1 MLGNYLD
8 EVRKKAPLIHN
19 ITNYVTINDV
29 ANMVLACGASP
40 IMSDEPT
47 DIEEITS
54 ICQGLNIN
62 MGMLNPRK
70 IESMQKAGK
79 KSNELYHKVL
89 LDPVGAGSSSF
100 RTEAALN
107 LIRDIQFDVIRGNI
121 SEIKT
126 LAAGHGTTSGV
137 DADEADTLT
146 EQNLEKMIS
155 FIKDFSRRTG
165 SVIAVTGGIDLVSDA
180 KRCFVIRN
188 GRPEMGRI
196 TGTGCQLSGMM
207 TAFLASE
214 GRHEVFRRTA
224 LFLESL

>member
-70 IESMQKAGK
+70 IES
-79 KSNELYHKVL
+79 SYIFLLTIYLSDIIRSELFSYIQYK
-89 LDPVGAGSSSF
+89 
-100 RTEAALN
+100 RT
-107 LIRDIQFDVIRGNI
+107 
-121 SEIKT
+121 
-126 LAAGHGTTSGV
+126 
-137 DADEADTLT
+137 
-146 EQNLEKMIS
+146 
-155 FIKDFSRRTG
+155 
-165 SVIAVTGGIDLVSDA
+165 
-180 KRCFVIRN
+180 
-188 GRPEMGRI
+188 
-196 TGTGCQLSGMM
+196 
-207 TAFLASE
+207 
-214 GRHEVFRRTA
+214 RTA
-224 LFLESL
+224 GEVENAAKVRHVAGLGLLAVEGDDA

>member
-89 LDPVGAGSSSF
+89 LDPV
-100 RTEAALN
+100 
-107 LIRDIQFDVIRGNI
+107 
-121 SEIKT
+121 
-126 LAAGHGTTSGV
+126 
-137 DADEADTLT
+137 
-146 EQNLEKMIS
+146 
-155 FIKDFSRRTG
+155 
-165 SVIAVTGGIDLVSDA
+165 
-180 KRCFVIRN
+180 
-188 GRPEMGRI
+188 
-196 TGTGCQLSGMM
+196 
-207 TAFLASE
+207 
-214 GRHEVFRRTA
+214 
-224 LFLESL
+224 